1 MAAVPV
7 ITVFDVGKTNKKL
20 LLFDREYQ
28 LVHERSESLEETID
42 GDGFPCESVE
52 SLTRWMTD
60 AFRSV
65 VSDHAFT
72 IRAVNFSGY
81 GASFVLLDEDLQ
93 VAAPLY
99 NYLKPYPTELE
110 EGFYERYGGREE
122 LCRRTASPAL
132 GSLNSGLQL
141 YRLKYENP
149 DLFRKVRHALH
160 LPQYL
165 SFTLSGALC
174 SELTS
179 VGCHTHLW
187 DFDASGYHQW
197 VTEEGIG
204 RIFPPM
210 ADAREPVKSGRPG
223 MIFGTGLHD
232 SSAALLPYSCS
243 CSEPFVLLST
253 GTWSITLNPFNAEP
267 LSAHELQNDCLCFL
281 TPAGA
286 QVKASRLF
294 SGAEH
299 MEWTRRLSAYFGRPE
314 DEFKK
319 VTYDRSV
326 IGRLRERNGKGSVEG
341 PQAVDFGQRDLKDF
355 SDFGE
360 AYHQLISD
368 LVDKQIW
375 HTGLVLGDGGSGDI
389 YVDGGFSRN
398 SIFMRLLA
406 ERYPERRLYSAT
418 VSQASALGAAMILHD
433 KWNDLPMPSEPV
445 AKTRVDTK
453 H

>member
-7 ITVFDVGKTNKKL
+7 IAVFDVGKTNKKL

-42 GDGFPCESVE
+42 GDGFPCESVV

-65 VSDHAFT
+65 VSDPGFT
-72 IRAVNFSGY
+72 VRAVNFSGY
-81 GASFVLLDEDLQ
+81 GASFVLLDEDLK

-99 NYLKPYPTELE
+99 NYLKPYPPELE
-110 EGFYERYGGREE
+110 EGFYAQYGGRAE

-141 YRLKYENP
+141 YRLRHKNP

-174 SELTS
+174 SERTS

-187 DFDASGYHQW
+187 DFDASGYHHW
-197 VTEEGIG
+197 VSEEGIG
-204 RIFPPM
+204 RILPPM
-210 ADAREPVKSGRPG
+210 ADARIPVHAGRSG

-232 SSAALLPYSCS
+232 SSAALLPYSFS
-243 CSEPFVLLST
+243 CPEPFVLLST

-267 LSAHELQNDCLCFL
+267 LTAHELQNDCLCFL
-281 TPAGA
+281 TPTGE

-294 SGAEH
+294 AGAEH
-299 MEWTRRLSAYFGRPE
+299 MEWTRRLSAYFSMAE
-314 DEFKK
+314 DAYKM
-319 VTYDRSV
+319 VAYDRSV
-326 IGRLRERNGKGSVEG
+326 IGRLRESKGKESVTG
-341 PQAVDFGQRDLKDF
+341 PQAVDFRRHEMEDF
-355 SDFGE
+355 ADFGE

-375 HTGLVLGDGGSGDI
+375 HTGLVLGNGDSGDI

-406 ERYPERRLYSAT
+406 ERYPERRVYSAT

-433 KWNDLPMPSEPV
+433 KWNDLPMPSELV
-445 AKTRVDTK
+445 AKKRVDIA